1 MDAARRPAA
10 GLRQVF
16 ATSAISF
23 RGVDA
28 PDYRVHAKGPSH
40 KTFKTVSITNMTT
53 DWRSL
58 PPLTALRAFAAVA
71 ELGGFSQAARM
82 LNVTHAAV
90 AQQVRTLESL
100 LDVPLVSRDGRGMAL
115 TDEGRQLALALS
127 EGFGSIATGVAAI
140 RAGGSDR
147 PVRVTLT
154 ASFAAQWLMPRLK
167 DFWDRHPDIALSLH
181 PDARVVDL
189 RRDGMDLG
197 IRYGN
202 GDWPGVESR
211 FLAPAR
217 MAVAA
222 APDLL
227 DGRKHLSAD
236 EMQGMEWILS
246 RDWPE
251 QENYLRSL
259 GLDPERLSRTEFFN
273 EELSLAAARQ
283 GLGLVVES
291 LALMEDDLEEGRL
304 VLLHD
309 SKDRLPA
316 YFIVTTPGQQRAA
329 TRAFLKWL
337 ESAA

>member
-1 MDAARRPAA
+1 M
-10 GLRQVF
+10 
-16 ATSAISF
+16 AI
-23 RGVDA
+23 
-28 PDYRVHAKGPSH
+28 K
-40 KTFKTVSITNMTT
+40 
-53 DWRSL
+53 WRDL
-58 PPLTALRAFAAVA
+58 PPLSALRAFAAVA
-71 ELGGFSQAARM
+71 ELGGFSQAARA

-90 AQQVRTLESL
+90 AQQVRALEAL
-100 LDVPLVSRDGRGMAL
+100 MDTPLVARDGRGMAL
-115 TDEGRQLALALS
+115 TAEGQQLAQALAD
-127 EGFGSIATGVAAI
+127 GFGTIASGVAAL

-147 PVRVTLT
+147 PVRITLT
-154 ASFAAQWLMPRLK
+154 ASFASQWLMPRLK
-167 DFWDRHPDIALSLH
+167 DFWDLHPDIALSLH
-181 PDARVVDL
+181 PDARVSDL

-202 GDWPGVESR
+202 GDWPGVIAR

-217 MAVAA
+217 MAIAA

-227 DGRKHLSAD
+227 DGRESLSTA
-236 EMQGMEWILS
+236 EMQEMEWILA

-259 GLDPERLSRTEFFN
+259 GLDPRTLSRTDFVN

-304 VLLHD
+304 ILLHD

-316 YFIVTTPGQQRAA
+316 YFIVTSPGPQRAA

>member
-1 MDAARRPAA
+1 M
-10 GLRQVF
+10 
-16 ATSAISF
+16 AI
-23 RGVDA
+23 
-28 PDYRVHAKGPSH
+28 
-40 KTFKTVSITNMTT
+40 N
-53 DWRSL
+53 WRDL
-58 PPLTALRAFAAVA
+58 PPLSALRAFAAVA
-71 ELGGFSQAARM
+71 ELGGFSQAARA

-90 AQQVRTLESL
+90 AQQVRALEAL
-100 LDVPLVSRDGRGMAL
+100 LDTPLVARDGRGMAL
-115 TDEGRQLALALS
+115 TAEGQQLAQALAD
-127 EGFGSIATGVAAI
+127 GFGTIASGIAAL

-147 PVRVTLT
+147 PVRITLT
-154 ASFAAQWLMPRLK
+154 ASFASQWLMPRLK
-167 DFWDRHPDIALSLH
+167 DFWDMHPDIALSLH
-181 PDARVVDL
+181 PDARVSDL

-202 GDWPGVESR
+202 GDWPGVTAR

-217 MAVAA
+217 MAIAA

-227 DGRKHLSAD
+227 DGRESLSTA
-236 EMQGMEWILS
+236 EMQEMEWILA

-259 GLDPERLSRTEFFN
+259 GLDPRTLSRTDFVN

-304 VLLHD
+304 ILLHD

-316 YFIVTTPGQQRAA
+316 YFIVTSPGPQRAA

>member
-1 MDAARRPAA
+1 M
-10 GLRQVF
+10 
-16 ATSAISF
+16 AI
-23 RGVDA
+23 
-28 PDYRVHAKGPSH
+28 
-40 KTFKTVSITNMTT
+40 N
-53 DWRSL
+53 WRDL
-58 PPLTALRAFAAVA
+58 PPLSALRAFAAVA
-71 ELGGFSQAARM
+71 ELGGFSQAARA

-90 AQQVRTLESL
+90 AQQVRALEAL
-100 LDVPLVSRDGRGMAL
+100 LDTPLVARDGRGMAL
-115 TDEGRQLALALS
+115 TAEGQQLAQALAD
-127 EGFGSIATGVAAI
+127 GFGTIASGIAAL

-147 PVRVTLT
+147 PVRITLT
-154 ASFAAQWLMPRLK
+154 ASFASQWLMPRLK
-167 DFWDRHPDIALSLH
+167 DFWDMHPDIALSLH
-181 PDARVVDL
+181 PDARVSDL

-202 GDWPGVESR
+202 GDWPGVSAR

-217 MAVAA
+217 MAIAA

-227 DGRKHLSAD
+227 DGRESLSTA
-236 EMQGMEWILS
+236 EMQEMEWILA

-259 GLDPERLSRTEFFN
+259 GLDPRTLSRTDFVN

-304 VLLHD
+304 ILLHD

-316 YFIVTTPGQQRAA
+316 YFIVTSPGPQRAA

>member
-1 MDAARRPAA
+1 
-10 GLRQVF
+10 
-16 ATSAISF
+16 
-23 RGVDA
+23 
-28 PDYRVHAKGPSH
+28 
-40 KTFKTVSITNMTT
+40 MTT

-71 ELGGFSQAARM
+71 ELGGFSQAARA

-90 AQQVRTLESL
+90 AQQVRSLENL
-100 LDVPLVSRDGRGMAL
+100 LDTPLVSRDGRGMAL
-115 TDEGRQLALALS
+115 TEEGQQLARTLG
-127 EGFGSIATGVAAI
+127 EGFGAIAAGIATLKAS
-140 RAGGSDR
+140 GSDR

-202 GDWPGVESR
+202 GDWPGVTAR

-222 APDLL
+222 SPDLL
-227 DGRKHLSAD
+227 EGRGTLAPS
-236 EMQGMEWILS
+236 EMQAAEWILS

-259 GLDPERLSRTEFFN
+259 GLNPEALSRTEFFN

-291 LALMEDDLEEGRL
+291 LALLEDDLEEGRL

-309 SKDRLPA
+309 SKDHLPA
-316 YFIVTTPGQQRAA
+316 YFIVTTPGPQRAA

>member
-1 MDAARRPAA
+1 M
-10 GLRQVF
+10 
-16 ATSAISF
+16 
-23 RGVDA
+23 
-28 PDYRVHAKGPSH
+28 
-40 KTFKTVSITNMTT
+40 SI
-53 DWRSL
+53 DWRAL
-58 PPLTALRAFAAVA
+58 PPLSSLRAFAAVA
-71 ELGGFSQAARM
+71 ELGGFSQAARA

-90 AQQVRTLESL
+90 AQQVRALEQV
-100 LDVPLVSRDGRGMAL
+100 LDTPLVARNGRGMAL
-115 TDEGRQLALALS
+115 TAEGQQLAQALTD
-127 EGFGSIATGVAAI
+127 GFGTIATGVAAL

-147 PVRVTLT
+147 PVRITLT
-154 ASFAAQWLMPRLK
+154 ASFATQWLMPRLK
-167 DFWDRHPDIALSLH
+167 EFWDKHPDIALSLH
-181 PDARVVDL
+181 PDARVLDL

-202 GDWPGVESR
+202 GDWPGVTSR

-227 DGRKHLSAD
+227 EGRTALLVT
-236 EMQGMEWILS
+236 EMQEMEWILA

-251 QENYLRSL
+251 QENYLKSL
-259 GLDPERLSRTEFFN
+259 GLKPEALSRTEFVN

-304 VLLHD
+304 TLLHD

-316 YFIVTTPGQQRAA
+316 YFIVTQPGPQRGA

-337 ESAA
+337 EQAA

>member
-1 MDAARRPAA
+1 M
-10 GLRQVF
+10 
-16 ATSAISF
+16 AI
-23 RGVDA
+23 
-28 PDYRVHAKGPSH
+28 
-40 KTFKTVSITNMTT
+40 N
-53 DWRSL
+53 WRDL
-58 PPLTALRAFAAVA
+58 PPLSALRAFAAVA
-71 ELGGFSQAARM
+71 ELGGFSQAARA

-90 AQQVRTLESL
+90 AQQVRALEAL
-100 LDVPLVSRDGRGMAL
+100 MDTPLVARDGRGMAL
-115 TDEGRQLALALS
+115 TVEGQQLAQALTD
-127 EGFGSIATGVAAI
+127 GFGTIASGVAAL

-147 PVRVTLT
+147 PVRITLT
-154 ASFAAQWLMPRLK
+154 ASFASQWLMPRLK
-167 DFWDRHPDIALSLH
+167 DFWDMHPDIALSLH
-181 PDARVVDL
+181 PDARVSDL

-202 GDWPGVESR
+202 GDWPGVTAR

-217 MAVAA
+217 MAIAA

-227 DGRKHLSAD
+227 DGRESLSTA
-236 EMQGMEWILS
+236 EMQEMEWILA

-259 GLDPERLSRTEFFN
+259 GLDPRTLSRTDFVN

-304 VLLHD
+304 ILLHD

-316 YFIVTTPGQQRAA
+316 YFIVTSPGPQRAA

>member
-1 MDAARRPAA
+1 
-10 GLRQVF
+10 
-16 ATSAISF
+16 
-23 RGVDA
+23 
-28 PDYRVHAKGPSH
+28 
-40 KTFKTVSITNMTT
+40 
-53 DWRSL
+53 
-58 PPLTALRAFAAVA
+58 
-71 ELGGFSQAARM
+71 
-82 LNVTHAAV
+82 
-90 AQQVRTLESL
+90 
-100 LDVPLVSRDGRGMAL
+100 
-115 TDEGRQLALALS
+115 
-127 EGFGSIATGVAAI
+127 
-140 RAGGSDR
+140 
-147 PVRVTLT
+147 
-154 ASFAAQWLMPRLK
+154 MPRLK

-189 RRDGMDLG
+189 RREGMDLG

-202 GDWPGVESR
+202 GDWTGVQSR

-222 APDLL
+222 SPDLL
-227 DGRKHLSAD
+227 EGRSSLSAAQ
-236 EMQGMEWILS
+236 MQGLEWILS

-309 SKDRLPA
+309 SKDHLPA
-316 YFIVTTPGQQRAA
+316 YFIVTTPGPQRAA

>member
-1 MDAARRPAA
+1 M
-10 GLRQVF
+10 
-16 ATSAISF
+16 AI
-23 RGVDA
+23 
-28 PDYRVHAKGPSH
+28 
-40 KTFKTVSITNMTT
+40 N
-53 DWRSL
+53 WRDL
-58 PPLTALRAFAAVA
+58 PPLSALRAFAAVA
-71 ELGGFSQAARM
+71 ELGGFSQAARA

-90 AQQVRTLESL
+90 AQQVRALEAL
-100 LDVPLVSRDGRGMAL
+100 MDTPLVARDGRGMAL
-115 TDEGRQLALALS
+115 TAEGQQLAQALAD
-127 EGFGSIATGVAAI
+127 GFGTIASGVAAL

-147 PVRVTLT
+147 PVRITLT
-154 ASFAAQWLMPRLK
+154 ASFASQWLMPRLK
-167 DFWDRHPDIALSLH
+167 DFWDLHPDIALSLH
-181 PDARVVDL
+181 PDARVSDL

-202 GDWPGVESR
+202 GDWPGVIAR

-217 MAVAA
+217 MAIAA
-222 APDLL
+222 APGLL
-227 DGRKHLSAD
+227 DGRESLSTA
-236 EMQGMEWILS
+236 EMQEMEWILA

-259 GLDPERLSRTEFFN
+259 GLDPRTLSRTDFVN

-304 VLLHD
+304 ILLHD

-316 YFIVTTPGQQRAA
+316 YFIVTSPGPQRAA

>member
-1 MDAARRPAA
+1 M
-10 GLRQVF
+10 
-16 ATSAISF
+16 AI
-23 RGVDA
+23 
-28 PDYRVHAKGPSH
+28 
-40 KTFKTVSITNMTT
+40 

-58 PPLTALRAFAAVA
+58 PSLSSLRAFAAVA
-71 ELGGFSQAARM
+71 ELGGFSQAARV

-90 AQQVRTLESL
+90 SQQVRGLEQA
-100 LDVPLVSRDGRGMAL
+100 LDTALVARDGRGMAL
-115 TDEGRQLALALS
+115 TAEGQQLAQALLD
-127 EGFGSIATGVAAI
+127 GFATVAAGVDTL

-147 PVRVTLT
+147 PVRITLT
-154 ASFAAQWLMPRLK
+154 ASFATQWLMPRLK
-167 DFWDRHPDIALSLH
+167 EFWDLYPDIALSLH

-202 GDWPGVESR
+202 GDWQGVTAR

-222 APDLL
+222 SPNLL
-227 DGRKHLSAD
+227 AGRTTLSAA
-236 EMQGMEWILS
+236 EMQEMEWILA

-251 QENYLRSL
+251 QENYLKSL
-259 GLDPERLSRTEFFN
+259 GLRPEALFRTDFVN

-291 LALMEDDLEEGRL
+291 LALLEGDLEEGRL

-309 SKDRLPA
+309 SKDKLPA
-316 YFIVTTPGQQRAA
+316 YFIVTQPGPQRAA

-337 ESAA
+337 EQAA

>member
-1 MDAARRPAA
+1 M
-10 GLRQVF
+10 
-16 ATSAISF
+16 
-23 RGVDA
+23 
-28 PDYRVHAKGPSH
+28 
-40 KTFKTVSITNMTT
+40 SI
-53 DWRSL
+53 DWRAL
-58 PPLTALRAFAAVA
+58 PPLSSLRAFAAVA
-71 ELGGFSQAARM
+71 ELGGFSQAARA

-90 AQQVRTLESL
+90 AQQVRALEQV
-100 LDVPLVSRDGRGMAL
+100 LDTPLVARNGRGMAL
-115 TDEGRQLALALS
+115 TAEGQQLAQALTD
-127 EGFGSIATGVAAI
+127 GFGTIATGVAAL

-147 PVRVTLT
+147 PVRITLT
-154 ASFAAQWLMPRLK
+154 ASFATQWLMPRLK
-167 DFWDRHPDIALSLH
+167 EFWDKHPDIALSLH
-181 PDARVVDL
+181 PDARVLDL

-202 GDWPGVESR
+202 GDWPGVNSR

-227 DGRKHLSAD
+227 EGRTALLVT
-236 EMQGMEWILS
+236 EMQEMEWILA

-251 QENYLRSL
+251 QENYLKSL
-259 GLDPERLSRTEFFN
+259 GLKPEALSRTEFVN

-304 VLLHD
+304 TLLHD

-316 YFIVTTPGQQRAA
+316 YFIVTQPGPQRAA

-337 ESAA
+337 EQAA

>member
-1 MDAARRPAA
+1 M
-10 GLRQVF
+10 
-16 ATSAISF
+16 AI
-23 RGVDA
+23 
-28 PDYRVHAKGPSH
+28 
-40 KTFKTVSITNMTT
+40 N
-53 DWRSL
+53 WRDL
-58 PPLTALRAFAAVA
+58 PPLSALRAFAAVA
-71 ELGGFSQAARM
+71 ELGGFSQAARA

-90 AQQVRTLESL
+90 AQQVRALEARMDL
-100 LDVPLVSRDGRGMAL
+100 PLVARDGRGMAL
-115 TDEGRQLALALS
+115 TAEGQQLAQALN
-127 EGFGSIATGVAAI
+127 EGFGTIAAGVAAL

-147 PVRVTLT
+147 PVRITLT
-154 ASFAAQWLMPRLK
+154 ASFASQWLMPRLK
-167 DFWDRHPDIALSLH
+167 EFWDLHPDIALSLH
-181 PDARVVDL
+181 PDARVSDL

-202 GDWPGVESR
+202 GDWPGVSAR

-217 MAVAA
+217 MAIAA

-227 DGRKHLSAD
+227 EGRGNLAIA
-236 EMQGMEWILS
+236 EMQEMEWILA

-259 GLDPERLSRTEFFN
+259 GLDPQTLSRTDFVN

-304 VLLHD
+304 ILLHD

-316 YFIVTTPGQQRAA
+316 YFIVTSPGPQRAA

-337 ESAA
+337 QSAA

>member
-1 MDAARRPAA
+1 
-10 GLRQVF
+10 
-16 ATSAISF
+16 
-23 RGVDA
+23 
-28 PDYRVHAKGPSH
+28 
-40 KTFKTVSITNMTT
+40 MTI

-58 PPLTALRAFAAVA
+58 PPLSSLRAFAAVA
-71 ELGGFSQAARM
+71 ELGGFSQAARV

-90 AQQVRTLESL
+90 AQQVRALEQA
-100 LDVPLVSRDGRGMAL
+100 LDAPLVTRDGRGMAL
-115 TDEGRQLALALS
+115 SAEGQQLAQALLD
-127 EGFGSIATGVAAI
+127 GFGTVAAGI
-140 RAGGSDR
+140 GALRANGSDR
-147 PVRVTLT
+147 PVRITLT
-154 ASFAAQWLMPRLK
+154 ASFATQWLMPRLK
-167 DFWDRHPDIALSLH
+167 EFWDLHPDIALSLH

-202 GDWPGVESR
+202 GDWPGVTSR

-217 MAVAA
+217 MAIAA

-227 DGRKHLSAD
+227 AGRTALSEA
-236 EMQGMEWILS
+236 EMQGMEWILA

-251 QENYLRSL
+251 QENYLKSL
-259 GLDPERLSRTEFFN
+259 GLSPEALSRTDFVN

-309 SKDRLPA
+309 SKDKLPA
-316 YFIVTTPGQQRAA
+316 YFIVTQPGPQRAA

-337 ESAA
+337 EKAA

>member
-1 MDAARRPAA
+1 M
-10 GLRQVF
+10 
-16 ATSAISF
+16 
-23 RGVDA
+23 
-28 PDYRVHAKGPSH
+28 
-40 KTFKTVSITNMTT
+40 
-53 DWRSL
+53 
-58 PPLTALRAFAAVA
+58 RAFAAVA
-71 ELGGFSQAARM
+71 ELGGFSQAARA

-90 AQQVRTLESL
+90 AQQVRSLEQTLDTSL
-100 LDVPLVSRDGRGMAL
+100 VARDGRGMAL
-115 TDEGRQLALALS
+115 TAEGLQLAQALQD
-127 EGFGSIATGVAAI
+127 GFTTISAGVAAL

-147 PVRVTLT
+147 PVRITLT
-154 ASFAAQWLMPRLK
+154 ASFATQWLMPRLK
-167 DFWDRHPDIALSLH
+167 EFWDLHPDIALSLH
-181 PDARVVDL
+181 PDARVLDL

-202 GDWPGVESR
+202 GDWPGVASR

-227 DGRKHLSAD
+227 AGRATLSSA
-236 EMQGMEWILS
+236 EMQEMEWVLA

-251 QENYLRSL
+251 QENYLKSL
-259 GLDPERLSRTEFFN
+259 GLTPESLSRTEFVN

-316 YFIVTTPGQQRAA
+316 YFIVTQPGPQRAA

-337 ESAA
+337 EQAA

>member
-1 MDAARRPAA
+1 
-10 GLRQVF
+10 
-16 ATSAISF
+16 
-23 RGVDA
+23 
-28 PDYRVHAKGPSH
+28 
-40 KTFKTVSITNMTT
+40 MTT

-58 PPLTALRAFAAVA
+58 PPLTTLRAFAAVA
-71 ELGGFSQAARM
+71 ELGGFSQAARV

-90 AQQVRTLESL
+90 AQQVRSLEGL
-100 LDVPLVSRDGRGMAL
+100 LDTPLVSRDGRGMAL
-115 TDEGRQLALALS
+115 TEEGQHLARSLT
-127 EGFGSIATGVAAI
+127 EGFGTIAAGIATLKAS
-140 RAGGSDR
+140 GSDR
-147 PVRVTLT
+147 PVRITLT

-189 RRDGMDLG
+189 RREGMDLG

-202 GDWPGVESR
+202 GDWTGVQSR

-222 APDLL
+222 SPDLL
-227 DGRKHLSAD
+227 EGRSSLSAAQ
-236 EMQGMEWILS
+236 MQGLEWILS

-309 SKDRLPA
+309 SKDHLPA
-316 YFIVTTPGQQRAA
+316 YFIVTTPGPQRAA
-329 TRAFLKWL
+329 TRAFVKWL

>member
-1 MDAARRPAA
+1 
-10 GLRQVF
+10 
-16 ATSAISF
+16 
-23 RGVDA
+23 
-28 PDYRVHAKGPSH
+28 
-40 KTFKTVSITNMTT
+40 MTT

-58 PPLTALRAFAAVA
+58 PPLTSLRAFAAVA
-71 ELGGFSQAARM
+71 ELGGFSQAARA

-90 AQQVRTLESL
+90 AQQVRSLEAA
-100 LDVPLVSRDGRGMAL
+100 LDTPLVLRDGRGMAL
-115 TDEGRQLALALS
+115 TDEGQALARTLS
-127 EGFGSIATGVAAI
+127 DGFGTISSGIATLKATS
-140 RAGGSDR
+140 SDR
-147 PVRVTLT
+147 PVRITLT

-181 PDARVVDL
+181 PDPRVVDL

-202 GDWPGVESR
+202 GDWPGLNST

-227 DGRKHLSAD
+227 EGRTRLSAA
-236 EMQGMEWILS
+236 EMQGMEWILA

-259 GLDPERLSRTEFFN
+259 GLAPESLSRTEFFS
-273 EELSLAAARQ
+273 EDLSLAAARQ
-283 GLGLVVES
+283 GLGLIIES

-304 VLLHD
+304 ILLHD
-309 SKDRLPA
+309 SKDHLPA
-316 YFIVTTPGQQRAA
+316 YFIVTETGPQRAA

-337 ESAA
+337 AHAA

>member
-1 MDAARRPAA
+1 M
-10 GLRQVF
+10 
-16 ATSAISF
+16 AI
-23 RGVDA
+23 
-28 PDYRVHAKGPSH
+28 
-40 KTFKTVSITNMTT
+40 N
-53 DWRSL
+53 WRDL
-58 PPLTALRAFAAVA
+58 PPLSALRAFAAVA
-71 ELGGFSQAARM
+71 ELGGFSQAARA

-90 AQQVRTLESL
+90 AQQVRALEAL
-100 LDVPLVSRDGRGMAL
+100 MDTPLVARDGRGMAL
-115 TDEGRQLALALS
+115 TVEGQQLAQALAD
-127 EGFGSIATGVAAI
+127 GFGTIASGVAAL

-147 PVRVTLT
+147 PVRITLT
-154 ASFAAQWLMPRLK
+154 ASFASQWLMPRLK
-167 DFWDRHPDIALSLH
+167 DFWDLHPDIALSLH
-181 PDARVVDL
+181 PDARVSDL

-202 GDWPGVESR
+202 GDWPGVIAR

-217 MAVAA
+217 MAIAA
-222 APDLL
+222 APGLL
-227 DGRKHLSAD
+227 DGRENLSTA
-236 EMQGMEWILS
+236 EMQEMEWILA

-259 GLDPERLSRTEFFN
+259 GLDPRTLSRTDFVN

-304 VLLHD
+304 ILLHD

-316 YFIVTTPGQQRAA
+316 YFIVTSPGPQRAA